1 MQRPILPC
9 LTVKILAHA
18 RKKFPLAGI
27 TQIFVIFLCFIS
39 SAWAAGVD
47 SVVGVR
53 AHAPAQPVPAG
64 GEAALT
70 IELEIARSYH
80 INSSRPLQ
88 DYLIPTSVEFDPS
101 PGVTFDEAIFPE
113 ATVKKLPVSDT
124 PMSVYERSVKISAGM
139 RLDENFSQKEAIVQG
154 RVRSQACDRNSCLP
168 PVWTPFNIIVHVD
181 ASARPPGA
189 ELSTLASTLDA
200 NTDENIN
207 DASASDFYRRGLFF
221 NIALAFLSG
230 LALNL
235 TPCVYPLI
243 PITFAWFGGQAR
255 GDKTGLIAHAG
266 VYVIGMAA
274 TYSALGVVA
283 ALTGNLFGA
292 ALQYPAVL
300 TGVALV
306 MTLFAL
312 GMFDVYELRVP
323 SFLTSLVGA
332 PRAGLMGTLLM
343 GLTLGIVAAPC
354 IGPFVLGLLTYVGE
368 RGSALIGFLLFFALA
383 LGLGIPFLVLGI
395 FSGSI
400 HLLPRSGAW
409 MVWVRRIFG
418 FILFCMAWYF
428 MRSLLS
434 PLTWSLGLTLLLLIG
449 GIYLAWIA
457 KVSGAGK
464 GFTVFRNVVG
474 GLFFASALYV
484 AVTGVEMVLHEKTS
498 AAAVESVKESIL
510 WENYSRESLV
520 KAREERRPVFID
532 FYADW
537 CEPCRELDTKTYAN
551 PEVVRLA
558 RRFVMLKADLTAGDD
573 PAVKI
578 LMERYR
584 IRGVP
589 TLVFLRPDG
598 GEMTSLRETGFVTAG
613 TFLNKMTR
621 ALRAAEDP
629 SRSTPFDFDD
639 NNNF

>member
-1 MQRPILPC
+1 M
-9 LTVKILAHA
+9 KLAIA
-18 RKKFPLAGI
+18 RLCAI
-27 TQIFVIFLCFIS
+27 IICFIS
-39 SAWAAGVD
+39 PAWAAGVD

-53 AHAPAQPVPAG
+53 AFAPGKPVPAG
-64 GEAALT
+64 GEAELT
-70 IELEIARSYH
+70 IELQIARSYH
-80 INSSRPLQ
+80 INSNRPLQ

-113 ATVKKLPVSDT
+113 ALVKKLPVSDT
-124 PMSVYERSVKISAGM
+124 PMSVYERTVKITAAI
-139 RLDENFSQKEAIVQG
+139 RLEENFAHKEVIVQG
-154 RVRSQACDRNSCLP
+154 RVRSQACDSNSCLP
-168 PVWTPFNIIVHVD
+168 PVWTPFSVMAPVD
-181 ASARPPGA
+181 VSARP
-189 ELSTLASTLDA
+189 LQTDLAAPVSSHDA
-200 NTDENIN
+200 NADE
-207 DASASDFYRRGLFF
+207 SANNTSGADFYRRGLFL
-221 NIALAFLSG
+221 NILLAFLSG

-243 PITFAWFGGQAR
+243 PITLAWFGGQAR
-255 GDKTGLIAHAG
+255 GGKTGLLAHAS
-266 VYVIGMAA
+266 VYVLGMAV
-274 TYSALGVVA
+274 TYSVLGVA
-283 ALTGNLFGA
+283 AAMTGNLFGA

-300 TGVALV
+300 TGVALI
-306 MTLFAL
+306 MTLLAL
-312 GMFDVYELRVP
+312 GMFDVYELRMP
-323 SFLTSLVGA
+323 SFLTSLVSA
-332 PRAGLMGTLLM
+332 PRSGLMGTLFM

-368 RGSALIGFLLFFALA
+368 QGNELTGFLLFFALA
-383 LGLGIPFLVLGI
+383 LGLGVPFLILGV

-400 HLLPRSGAW
+400 HRLPRSGAW
-409 MVWVRRIFG
+409 MVWVRRVFG
-418 FILFCMAWYF
+418 FVLFCMAWYF

-457 KVSGAGK
+457 PVSGAGK
-464 GFTVFRNVVG
+464 VFTVFRNIVG

-484 AVTGVEMVLHEKTS
+484 AVTGVEMVLNEKTS
-498 AAAVESVKESIL
+498 AVAAESVKESIL
-510 WENYSRESLV
+510 WETYSRESLV
-520 KAREERRPVFID
+520 KAREESRPVFID

-537 CEPCRELDTKTYAN
+537 CVPCHELDAKTYSN

-613 TFLNKMTR
+613 TFLDKMTR

-629 SRSTPFDFDD
+629 SRLTPFDFRDD
-639 NNNF
+639 KSF